1 VLLVLAQQ
9 PARLQPVDEPRARL
23 VAVLLRALLGADHRG
38 HRERLQALWRWL
50 RTRGR
55 PVPDATGKAGFV
67 TLVGAG
73 PGAAGLL
80 TIAGR
85 DALVAAEHVLHDRL
99 VSAEVLALA
108 GPNAVLEDV
117 GKLPGE
123 DHDATQRRICER
135 LVILAR
141 AGRRVVRLKG
151 GDAFIFG
158 RGGEELA
165 WLAAHAVPYAV
176 VPGITAALGCAA
188 HAGIPLTHRGLS
200 QQVSFVTA
208 HCERS
213 LDAIDW
219 AALGQARH
227 TVVFYMGVSELARI
241 EARLLA
247 AGRPATTPVALVERG
262 TQATQRV
269 ILGTLEHLAATGS
282 RHAIK
287 APSLVIVGEVASLG
301 AELAWFSAP
310 VEAAREAS
318 RATAA

>member
-1 VLLVLAQQ
+1 MEQG
-9 PARLQPVDEPRARL
+9 R
-23 VAVLLRALLGADHRG
+23 
-38 HRERLQALWRWL
+38 HRERLAALWRWL
-50 RTRGR
+50 RARGR
-55 PVPDATGKAGFV
+55 PLPDATGKAGFV

-80 TIAGR
+80 TLAGR
-85 DALVAAEHVLHDRL
+85 DALIAADHVLHDRL

-108 GPNAVLEDV
+108 GSDAVLEDV

-135 LVILAR
+135 LVALAR
-141 AGRRVVRLKG
+141 AGKQVVRLKS
-151 GDAFIFG
+151 GDPLVFGRAG
-158 RGGEELA
+158 RGGEELL

-213 LDAIDW
+213 LDSIDW

-227 TVVFYMGVSELARI
+227 TVVFYMGVSELGRI

-262 TQATQRV
+262 TQAAQRV
-269 ILGTLEHLAATGS
+269 ILGTLEHLAATGAQ
-282 RHAIK
+282 HALK
-287 APSLVIVGEVASLG
+287 APSLVIVGEVTSLG

-310 VEAAREAS
+310 TEAPDTAAH
-318 RATAA
+318 ATAA